1 MDRSAKNQLI
11 LPKVPTGIEGLDV
24 ITGGGLPKG
33 RPTLVCGSAG
43 CGKTLLAMEF
53 LVRGASQFGEPGVFM
68 AFEETEPELVQ
79 NVASLGFDLPHMIRN
94 KKLLVDYVR
103 VEPQEIR
110 ETGEYDLEGLFVR
123 LGYAIDSI
131 HARRVVLDTI
141 EVLFGGLSNEALLR
155 AELRRLFRW
164 LKDRGVTAIITGE
177 RGENTLTR
185 YGLEEYVAD
194 CVIQL
199 DHRITNQISTRRLR
213 IVKYRGAFH
222 QTNEYPFL
230 ISQTGISVLPITG
243 LGLDHPAPR
252 QRVSTG
258 VPRLDGML
266 AGNGFYRGSTVL
278 ISGTAGTGK
287 TSLASAF
294 VRAACQ
300 RGERSLYLAFEESPE
315 QIKRNMASIG
325 IHLAP
330 CERRGLLKIHAAR
343 PHLCGLEMHL
353 LSIHDQIR
361 EFAPRN
367 LVVDP
372 ITNLIATGDESQVR
386 SMLVRLIDFL
396 KSHSITAVFTSLT
409 DPTAPVDQ
417 SEVGISSLIDTWI
430 GLRNIEYA
438 GERNR
443 ALHVLKSRGM
453 AHSNQV
459 REFVLSRRGLQLLD
473 VYIGGGEVLTGTAR
487 MAQEAQQQVEA
498 ERRVQ
503 ELGRLRR
510 MLERKRR
517 AAEAQAAALAAD
529 TQGELEEL
537 NLKIRQAQQGIEALA
552 QQREAIGRRRTAE
565 LVRPQL
571 GQPAP
576 RPHQK
581 LSQKTA
587 LRNNSR

>member
-1 MDRSAKNQLI
+1 
-11 LPKVPTGIEGLDV
+11 
-24 ITGGGLPKG
+24 
-33 RPTLVCGSAG
+33 
-43 CGKTLLAMEF
+43 
-53 LVRGASQFGEPGVFM
+53 
-68 AFEETEPELVQ
+68 
-79 NVASLGFDLPHMIRN
+79 
-94 KKLLVDYVR
+94 
-103 VEPQEIR
+103 
-110 ETGEYDLEGLFVR
+110 LFVR

-131 HARRVVLDTI
+131 RARRVVLDTI
-141 EVLFGGLSNEALLR
+141 EALFGGLSNEAVLR

-199 DHRITNQISTRRLR
+199 DHRITNQVSTRRLR

-222 QTNEYPFL
+222 ETNEYPFL
-230 ISQTGISVLPITG
+230 ISRTGISVLPITG
-243 LGLDHPAPR
+243 LGLNHPAPLE
-252 QRVSTG
+252 RVATG
-258 VPRLDGML
+258 VPRLDDML
-266 AGNGFYRGSTVL
+266 AGRGFYRGSTVL

-330 CERRGLLKIHAAR
+330 CEHQGLLRIQAAR

-353 LSIHDQIR
+353 LSIHDEIR

-386 SMLVRLIDFL
+386 SMLTRLIDFL
-396 KSHSITAVFTSLT
+396 KSQGITAVFTSLT
-409 DPTAPVDQ
+409 DAADPIDQ

-430 GLRNIEYA
+430 GLRNVEYG

-453 AHSNQV
+453 THSNQV
-459 REFVLSRRGLQLLD
+459 REFVLSRRGLELID
-473 VYIGGGEVLTGTAR
+473 VYVGGGEVLTGTAR
-487 MAQEAQQQVEA
+487 MAQEAQQQAEA
-498 ERRVQ
+498 ERRVE

-510 MLERKRR
+510 TLARKRR
-517 AAEAQAAALAAD
+517 AAEAQAAALHAD
-529 TQGELEEL
+529 AQAELEEL
-537 NLKIRQAQQGIEALA
+537 NLKIRQEQQRIESLA

-565 LVRPQL
+565 PVLSQL
-571 GQPAP
+571 GQPAA
-576 RPHQK
+576 RRDQK
-581 LSQKTA
+581 RSQEKI
-587 LRNNSR
+587 LRSNSR